1 MDEHIFK
8 MRVTKWEEG
17 AASLHGSYDDLSPQ
31 EQNAFNTLY
40 NLWRNAAFSDDLK
53 NRVER
58 QVKLLSDSDK
68 LHNNNRD
75 IVLAS
80 KNFRSMS
87 RELYGTD
94 VATLRQFVAY
104 MKNKCGGPVRNN
116 NRPQPTSSPR
126 PATNNRPQPTSSP
139 RPVTNNRPQPT
150 SSPRPVTNNR
160 PQPTSSPRPVTN
172 NRPQPTSSPRPVTNN
187 RPQPTSSPRPVTNNR
202 PQPTSSPRPV
212 TNNRPQPTTNHSFRP
227 TGNSGHGG
235 DGNDGTHFSRDM
247 IGYAVGVMLLIGI
260 CVAMAAG
267 WSHAT
272 APKPYDYAKWLR
284 TEWNGETGGMP
295 TTLIVDTVCGDS
307 VEARLMISKA
317 GGLVKE
323 NLKGSLEIASEGCY
337 VYLRNSDP
345 QTNDSSV
352 IRLLVAQEAV
362 RMGGSVQTSDSTSL
376 AMSLLRAGSKE
387 KVKVQAGTS
396 QPKQSKKNRKSQRTR
411 KTDNSNGSYSSS
423 SSTNTSS
430 ASHSV
435 RNKPTEEAQ
444 PAASEPSQPDPSKGG
459 FRLEVIKKE

>member
-17 AASLHGSYDDLSPQ
+17 AASLKGSFDDLSPQ
-31 EQNAFNTLY
+31 EQNAFDTLY

-94 VATLRQFVAY
+94 EATLRQFVAY

-116 NRPQPTSSPR
+116 
-126 PATNNRPQPTSSP
+126 NNRPQPTSSP

-150 SSPRPVTNNR
+150 SSPRPA
-160 PQPTSSPRPVTN
+160 
-172 NRPQPTSSPRPVTNN
+172 
-187 RPQPTSSPRPVTNNR
+187 
-202 PQPTSSPRPV
+202 

-235 DGNDGTHFSRDM
+235 DGNDGTRFSRDM
-247 IGYAVGVMLLIGI
+247 IGYAVGVILLIGI

-323 NLKGSLEIASEGCY
+323 SLKGSLEIASEGCY
-337 VYLRNSDP
+337 VYMRNSDP
-345 QTNDSSV
+345 QANDSSV

-376 AMSLLRAGSKE
+376 AMSLLRSGSKE
-387 KVKVQAGTS
+387 KVDVQTVIS
-396 QPKQSKKNRKSQRTR
+396 KPKQSKKNRKSRSTR
-411 KTDNSNGSYSSS
+411 KSDNSNGSYSSS
-423 SSTNTSS
+423 SSTNTRS

>member
-17 AASLHGSYDDLSPQ
+17 AASLNGSYDDLSPQ

-94 VATLRQFVAY
+94 EATLRQFVAY

-116 NRPQPTSSPR
+116 
-126 PATNNRPQPTSSP
+126 NNRPQPTSSP

-150 SSPRPVTNNR
+150 SSHRPVTNNR
-160 PQPTSSPRPVTN
+160 PQPTSSPRPATN
-172 NRPQPTSSPRPVTNN
+172 NRPH
-187 RPQPTSSPRPVTNNR
+187 
-202 PQPTSSPRPV
+202 
-212 TNNRPQPTTNHSFRP
+212 PTTNHSSRP

-235 DGNDGTHFSRDM
+235 DGNDGTRFSRDM
-247 IGYAVGVMLLIGI
+247 IGYAVGVILLIGI

-295 TTLIVDTVCGDS
+295 TTLIVDTVRGDS

-345 QTNDSSV
+345 QANDSSV

-387 KVKVQAGTS
+387 KVDVQTVIS
-396 QPKQSKKNRKSQRTR
+396 KPKQSKKNSKSRSTRKS
-411 KTDNSNGSYSSS
+411 DSSNGSYSSS
-423 SSTNTSS
+423 SSTNTRST
-430 ASHSV
+430 SHSV

>member
-31 EQNAFNTLY
+31 EQNAFETLY

-94 VATLRQFVAY
+94 EATLRQFVAY

-116 NRPQPTSSPR
+116 
-126 PATNNRPQPTSSP
+126 NNRPQPTSSP

-150 SSPRPVTNNR
+150 SSPRPVI
-160 PQPTSSPRPVTN
+160 
-172 NRPQPTSSPRPVTNN
+172 
-187 RPQPTSSPRPVTNNR
+187 
-202 PQPTSSPRPV
+202 
-212 TNNRPQPTTNHSFRP
+212 NNRPQPTTNHSFRP

-235 DGNDGTHFSRDM
+235 DGNDGTRFSRDM
-247 IGYAVGVMLLIGI
+247 IGYAVGVILLIGI

-323 NLKGSLEIASEGCY
+323 SLKGSLEIASEGCY

-387 KVKVQAGTS
+387 KVKVQAGTY
-396 QPKQSKKNRKSQRTR
+396 QPKQSKKNRKSRSTR
-411 KTDNSNGSYSSS
+411 KSDSSNGSYSSS
-423 SSTNTSS
+423 SSTNTRST
-430 ASHSV
+430 SHSV

>member
-17 AASLHGSYDDLSPQ
+17 AASLNGSYDDLSPQ

-94 VATLRQFVAY
+94 EATLRQFVAY

-116 NRPQPTSSPR
+116 NNRPQPTSSPR
-126 PATNNRPQPTSSP
+126 PA
-139 RPVTNNRPQPT
+139 
-150 SSPRPVTNNR
+150 
-160 PQPTSSPRPVTN
+160 
-172 NRPQPTSSPRPVTNN
+172 
-187 RPQPTSSPRPVTNNR
+187 
-202 PQPTSSPRPV
+202 

-295 TTLIVDTVCGDS
+295 TTLIVDTVYGDS

-323 NLKGSLEIASEGCY
+323 SLKGSLEIASEGCY

-345 QTNDSSV
+345 QANDSSV

-387 KVKVQAGTS
+387 KVDVQTVIS
-396 QPKQSKKNRKSQRTR
+396 KPKQSKKNRKSRSTR
-411 KTDNSNGSYSSS
+411 KSDSSNGSYSSS

>member
-116 NRPQPTSSPR
+116 N
-126 PATNNRPQPTSSP
+126 
-139 RPVTNNRPQPT
+139 
-150 SSPRPVTNNR
+150 
-160 PQPTSSPRPVTN
+160 
-172 NRPQPTSSPRPVTNN
+172 
-187 RPQPTSSPRPVTNNR
+187 NR

-260 CVAMAAG
+260 CVAMAAV

-295 TTLIVDTVCGDS
+295 TTLIVDTVRGDS

-337 VYLRNSDP
+337 VYLRNSDS
-345 QTNDSSV
+345 QANDSSV

-387 KVKVQAGTS
+387 KVKVQAGTF

>member
-126 PATNNRPQPTSSP
+126 PA
-139 RPVTNNRPQPT
+139 
-150 SSPRPVTNNR
+150 
-160 PQPTSSPRPVTN
+160 
-172 NRPQPTSSPRPVTNN
+172 TNN

-396 QPKQSKKNRKSQRTR
+396 QPKQSKKNRKSRSTR

>member
-1 MDEHIFK
+1 
-8 MRVTKWEEG
+8 
-17 AASLHGSYDDLSPQ
+17 
-31 EQNAFNTLY
+31 
-40 NLWRNAAFSDDLK
+40 
-53 NRVER
+53 
-58 QVKLLSDSDK
+58 
-68 LHNNNRD
+68 
-75 IVLAS
+75 
-80 KNFRSMS
+80 
-87 RELYGTD
+87 
-94 VATLRQFVAY
+94 
-104 MKNKCGGPVRNN
+104 
-116 NRPQPTSSPR
+116 
-126 PATNNRPQPTSSP
+126 
-139 RPVTNNRPQPT
+139 
-150 SSPRPVTNNR
+150 
-160 PQPTSSPRPVTN
+160 
-172 NRPQPTSSPRPVTNN
+172 
-187 RPQPTSSPRPVTNNR
+187 
-202 PQPTSSPRPV
+202 
-212 TNNRPQPTTNHSFRP
+212 
-227 TGNSGHGG
+227 
-235 DGNDGTHFSRDM
+235 M
-247 IGYAVGVMLLIGI
+247 IGYAVGVILLIGI

-295 TTLIVDTVCGDS
+295 TTLIVDTVRGDS

-345 QTNDSSV
+345 QANDSSV

-362 RMGGSVQTSDSTSL
+362 RMGGSAQTSDSTSL

-387 KVKVQAGTS
+387 KVDVQTVIS
-396 QPKQSKKNRKSQRTR
+396 KPKQSKKNRKSRSTR

-423 SSTNTSS
+423 SSTNTRS

>member
-17 AASLHGSYDDLSPQ
+17 AASLHRSYDDLSPQ

-104 MKNKCGGPVRNN
+104 MKNKCGGQVRNN

-126 PATNNRPQPTSSP
+126 PA
-139 RPVTNNRPQPT
+139 
-150 SSPRPVTNNR
+150 
-160 PQPTSSPRPVTN
+160 TN

-362 RMGGSVQTSDSTSL
+362 RMGGAVQTSDSTSL

>member
-139 RPVTNNRPQPT
+139 RPV
-150 SSPRPVTNNR
+150 S
-160 PQPTSSPRPVTN
+160 
-172 NRPQPTSSPRPVTNN
+172 NN

>member
-126 PATNNRPQPTSSP
+126 PA
-139 RPVTNNRPQPT
+139 
-150 SSPRPVTNNR
+150 
-160 PQPTSSPRPVTN
+160 TN

-352 IRLLVAQEAV
+352 IRLLVAPEAV

-387 KVKVQAGTS
+387 KVDVQTVIS
-396 QPKQSKKNRKSQRTR
+396 KPKQSKKNRKSRSTR

-423 SSTNTSS
+423 SSTNTRST
-430 ASHSV
+430 SHSV

>member
-31 EQNAFNTLY
+31 EQNAFDTLY

-116 NRPQPTSSPR
+116 N
-126 PATNNRPQPTSSP
+126 NRPQPTSSS
-139 RPVTNNRPQPT
+139 RPA
-150 SSPRPVTNNR
+150 
-160 PQPTSSPRPVTN
+160 TN

-272 APKPYDYAKWLR
+272 APKPYDYAEWLR

>member
-31 EQNAFNTLY
+31 EQNAFDTLY
-40 NLWRNAAFSDDLK
+40 NLWRNAAFGDDLK

-104 MKNKCGGPVRNN
+104 MKNKCGGPVRTN

-126 PATNNRPQPTSSP
+126 PA
-139 RPVTNNRPQPT
+139 
-150 SSPRPVTNNR
+150 
-160 PQPTSSPRPVTN
+160 
-172 NRPQPTSSPRPVTNN
+172 
-187 RPQPTSSPRPVTNNR
+187 
-202 PQPTSSPRPV
+202 

-396 QPKQSKKNRKSQRTR
+396 QPKQSKKNRKSQRTH

>member
-17 AASLHGSYDDLSPQ
+17 AASLEGSYDDLSPQ

-94 VATLRQFVAY
+94 AAMLRQFVAY

-116 NRPQPTSSPR
+116 NRPQPANSSPRPATVNSSPR
-126 PATNNRPQPTSSP
+126 PATNNRPQPAYSSP
-139 RPVTNNRPQPT
+139 RPATVN
-150 SSPRPVTNNR
+150 SSPRPA
-160 PQPTSSPRPVTN
+160 S
-172 NRPQPTSSPRPVTNN
+172 
-187 RPQPTSSPRPVTNNR
+187 
-202 PQPTSSPRPV
+202 
-212 TNNRPQPTTNHSFRP
+212 NNRPQPTTGPSSRP
-227 TGNSGHGG
+227 TGNGGHRDTGPR
-235 DGNDGTHFSRDM
+235 TRFSRDM
-247 IGYAVGVMLLIGI
+247 IGYAVGVVLLIGI

-295 TTLIVDTVCGDS
+295 TTLIVDTVRGDS
-307 VEARLMISKA
+307 VEARLMISRA

-323 NLKGSLEIASEGCY
+323 SLKGSLEIASEGCY
-337 VYLRNSDP
+337 VYLKNSDS
-345 QTNDSSV
+345 QANDSSV

-387 KVKVQAGTS
+387 KVEVQTGTS
-396 QPKQSKKNRKSQRTR
+396 QPKQSKKNRKSRRTR
-411 KTDNSNGSYSSS
+411 KTDNSNGLYGSSN
-423 SSTNTSS
+423 STNTSS

-444 PAASEPSQPDPSKGG
+444 PAAGEPSQPDPSKGG

>member
-40 NLWRNAAFSDDLK
+40 NLWRNATFSDDLK

-160 PQPTSSPRPVTN
+160 PQPT
-172 NRPQPTSSPRPVTNN
+172 
-187 RPQPTSSPRPVTNNR
+187 
-202 PQPTSSPRPV
+202 
-212 TNNRPQPTTNHSFRP
+212 TNHSFRP

-247 IGYAVGVMLLIGI
+247 IGYAVGVILLIGI

-295 TTLIVDTVCGDS
+295 TTLIVDTVRGDS

-323 NLKGSLEIASEGCY
+323 NLKGSLEIVSEGCY

-387 KVKVQAGTS
+387 KVDVQTVIS
-396 QPKQSKKNRKSQRTR
+396 KPKQSKKNSKSHRTR

>member
-31 EQNAFNTLY
+31 EQNAFDTLY

-104 MKNKCGGPVRNN
+104 MKNKCGGPVRN
-116 NRPQPTSSPR
+116 
-126 PATNNRPQPTSSP
+126 
-139 RPVTNNRPQPT
+139 
-150 SSPRPVTNNR
+150 
-160 PQPTSSPRPVTN
+160 N

-387 KVKVQAGTS
+387 KVDVQTVIS
-396 QPKQSKKNRKSQRTR
+396 KPKQSKKNRKSRSTR

>member
-1 MDEHIFK
+1 MKNFLVKAFICAEAALYLAFTVMDVFDTGDS
-8 MRVTKWEEG
+8 RW
-17 AASLHGSYDDLSPQ
+17 
-31 EQNAFNTLY
+31 
-40 NLWRNAAFSDDLK
+40 LK
-53 NRVER
+53 FAGIALCFV
-58 QVKLLSDSDK
+58 VSALLSAKGGEVLVTAAVGLSAAA
-68 LHNNNRD
+68 D
-75 IVLAS
+75 IL
-80 KNFRSMS
+80 
-87 RELYGTD
+87 LLILD
-94 VATLRQFVAY
+94 V
-104 MKNKCGGPVRNN
+104 
-116 NRPQPTSSPR
+116 
-126 PATNNRPQPTSSP
+126 
-139 RPVTNNRPQPT
+139 
-150 SSPRPVTNNR
+150 
-160 PQPTSSPRPVTN
+160 
-172 NRPQPTSSPRPVTNN
+172 
-187 RPQPTSSPRPVTNNR
+187 
-202 PQPTSSPRPV
+202 
-212 TNNRPQPTTNHSFRP
+212 H
-227 TGNSGHGG
+227 
-235 DGNDGTHFSRDM
+235 
-247 IGYAVGVMLLIGI
+247 YAVGVMLLIGI

>member
-116 NRPQPTSSPR
+116 
-126 PATNNRPQPTSSP
+126 
-139 RPVTNNRPQPT
+139 
-150 SSPRPVTNNR
+150 
-160 PQPTSSPRPVTN
+160 
-172 NRPQPTSSPRPVTNN
+172 
-187 RPQPTSSPRPVTNNR
+187 NNR

-396 QPKQSKKNRKSQRTR
+396 QPKQSKKNRKSRSTR

>member
-40 NLWRNAAFSDDLK
+40 NLWRNATFSDDLK

-126 PATNNRPQPTSSP
+126 PA
-139 RPVTNNRPQPT
+139 
-150 SSPRPVTNNR
+150 
-160 PQPTSSPRPVTN
+160 
-172 NRPQPTSSPRPVTNN
+172 
-187 RPQPTSSPRPVTNNR
+187 TNNR

-352 IRLLVAQEAV
+352 IRLLVAPEAV

-396 QPKQSKKNRKSQRTR
+396 QSKQSKKNRKSQRTR

>member
-31 EQNAFNTLY
+31 EQNAFDTLY

-104 MKNKCGGPVRNN
+104 MKNKCGGPVRN
-116 NRPQPTSSPR
+116 
-126 PATNNRPQPTSSP
+126 
-139 RPVTNNRPQPT
+139 
-150 SSPRPVTNNR
+150 
-160 PQPTSSPRPVTN
+160 
-172 NRPQPTSSPRPVTNN
+172 
-187 RPQPTSSPRPVTNNR
+187 NNR

-396 QPKQSKKNRKSQRTR
+396 QPKQSKKNRKSRSTR

>member
-104 MKNKCGGPVRNN
+104 MKNKCGGPVRN
-116 NRPQPTSSPR
+116 
-126 PATNNRPQPTSSP
+126 
-139 RPVTNNRPQPT
+139 
-150 SSPRPVTNNR
+150 
-160 PQPTSSPRPVTN
+160 
-172 NRPQPTSSPRPVTNN
+172 NN

-387 KVKVQAGTS
+387 KVQAGTS
-396 QPKQSKKNRKSQRTR
+396 QPKQSKKNRKSRSTR

>member
-104 MKNKCGGPVRNN
+104 MKNKCGGPVR
-116 NRPQPTSSPR
+116 
-126 PATNNRPQPTSSP
+126 
-139 RPVTNNRPQPT
+139 
-150 SSPRPVTNNR
+150 
-160 PQPTSSPRPVTN
+160 
-172 NRPQPTSSPRPVTNN
+172 
-187 RPQPTSSPRPVTNNR
+187 TNNR

-362 RMGGSVQTSDSTSL
+362 RMGGSVQTSYSTSL

-387 KVKVQAGTS
+387 KVQAGTS
-396 QPKQSKKNRKSQRTR
+396 QPKQSKKNRKSHSTR

>member
-17 AASLHGSYDDLSPQ
+17 AASLKGSFDDLSPQ
-31 EQNAFNTLY
+31 EQNAFDTLY

-126 PATNNRPQPTSSP
+126 PA
-139 RPVTNNRPQPT
+139 
-150 SSPRPVTNNR
+150 
-160 PQPTSSPRPVTN
+160 
-172 NRPQPTSSPRPVTNN
+172 
-187 RPQPTSSPRPVTNNR
+187 
-202 PQPTSSPRPV
+202 

>member
-17 AASLHGSYDDLSPQ
+17 AASLEGSYDDLSPQ
-31 EQNAFNTLY
+31 EQNAFNTLC

-94 VATLRQFVAY
+94 EATLRQFVAY

-139 RPVTNNRPQPT
+139 HPATNNRPH
-150 SSPRPVTNNR
+150 
-160 PQPTSSPRPVTN
+160 
-172 NRPQPTSSPRPVTNN
+172 
-187 RPQPTSSPRPVTNNR
+187 
-202 PQPTSSPRPV
+202 
-212 TNNRPQPTTNHSFRP
+212 PTTNHSSRP

-235 DGNDGTHFSRDM
+235 DGNDGTRFSRDM

-387 KVKVQAGTS
+387 KVDVQTVIS
-396 QPKQSKKNRKSQRTR
+396 KPKQSKKNRKSRRTR
-411 KTDNSNGSYSSS
+411 KTDSSNGSYSSS
-423 SSTNTSS
+423 RSTNTRS

>member
-8 MRVTKWEEG
+8 MRVTKWEEA

-126 PATNNRPQPTSSP
+126 PA
-139 RPVTNNRPQPT
+139 
-150 SSPRPVTNNR
+150 
-160 PQPTSSPRPVTN
+160 
-172 NRPQPTSSPRPVTNN
+172 
-187 RPQPTSSPRPVTNNR
+187 TNNR

-396 QPKQSKKNRKSQRTR
+396 QPKQSKKNRKSRSTR

>member
-87 RELYGTD
+87 RELHGTD

-104 MKNKCGGPVRNN
+104 MKNKCGGPVRTN

-126 PATNNRPQPTSSP
+126 PA
-139 RPVTNNRPQPT
+139 
-150 SSPRPVTNNR
+150 
-160 PQPTSSPRPVTN
+160 
-172 NRPQPTSSPRPVTNN
+172 
-187 RPQPTSSPRPVTNNR
+187 
-202 PQPTSSPRPV
+202 

>member
-104 MKNKCGGPVRNN
+104 MKNKCGGPVR
-116 NRPQPTSSPR
+116 
-126 PATNNRPQPTSSP
+126 
-139 RPVTNNRPQPT
+139 
-150 SSPRPVTNNR
+150 
-160 PQPTSSPRPVTN
+160 TN

-376 AMSLLRAGSKE
+376 AMSLLRAGSNE
-387 KVKVQAGTS
+387 KVDVQTVIS
-396 QPKQSKKNRKSQRTR
+396 KPKQSKKNRKSRSTR

>member
-150 SSPRPVTNNR
+150 
-160 PQPTSSPRPVTN
+160 
-172 NRPQPTSSPRPVTNN
+172 
-187 RPQPTSSPRPVTNNR
+187 
-202 PQPTSSPRPV
+202 
-212 TNNRPQPTTNHSFRP
+212 TNHSFRP

-235 DGNDGTHFSRDM
+235 DGNDGTRFSRDM
-247 IGYAVGVMLLIGI
+247 IGYAVGVVLLIGI

-307 VEARLMISKA
+307 VEARLMLSKA

-376 AMSLLRAGSKE
+376 AMSLLRAGSNE
-387 KVKVQAGTS
+387 KVDVQTVIS
-396 QPKQSKKNRKSQRTR
+396 KPKQSKKNRKSRSTR
-411 KTDNSNGSYSSS
+411 KSDNSNGSYSSS

>member
-172 NRPQPTSSPRPVTNN
+172 NRPQPT
-187 RPQPTSSPRPVTNNR
+187 
-202 PQPTSSPRPV
+202 
-212 TNNRPQPTTNHSFRP
+212 TNHSFRP

-295 TTLIVDTVCGDS
+295 TTLIVDTVRGDS

-376 AMSLLRAGSKE
+376 AMSLLRAGSNE
-387 KVKVQAGTS
+387 KVKVQTGTY
-396 QPKQSKKNRKSQRTR
+396 QPKQSKKNRKSRSTR
-411 KTDNSNGSYSSS
+411 KTNNSNGSYSSS

>member
-17 AASLHGSYDDLSPQ
+17 AASLEGSYDDLSPQ

-94 VATLRQFVAY
+94 EATLRQFVAY

-126 PATNNRPQPTSSP
+126 P
-139 RPVTNNRPQPT
+139 VTNNRPQPT
-150 SSPRPVTNNR
+150 SSPRPATNNR
-160 PQPTSSPRPVTN
+160 PHTTTGPSS
-172 NRPQPTSSPRPVTNN
+172 
-187 RPQPTSSPRPVTNNR
+187 
-202 PQPTSSPRPV
+202 
-212 TNNRPQPTTNHSFRP
+212 RP
-227 TGNSGHGG
+227 TGNGGHRDSGPRIRF
-235 DGNDGTHFSRDM
+235 DRDM
-247 IGYAVGVMLLIGI
+247 IGYAVGVILLIGI

-387 KVKVQAGTS
+387 KVDVQTVIS
-396 QPKQSKKNRKSQRTR
+396 KPKQSKKNRKSRSTR

>member
-126 PATNNRPQPTSSP
+126 P
-139 RPVTNNRPQPT
+139 
-150 SSPRPVTNNR
+150 
-160 PQPTSSPRPVTN
+160 
-172 NRPQPTSSPRPVTNN
+172 
-187 RPQPTSSPRPVTNNR
+187 
-202 PQPTSSPRPV
+202 V

-235 DGNDGTHFSRDM
+235 DGNDGTRFRRDM

-295 TTLIVDTVCGDS
+295 TTLIVDTVYGDS

-423 SSTNTSS
+423 SSTNTRST
-430 ASHSV
+430 SHSV

-444 PAASEPSQPDPSKGG
+444 PTASEPSQPDPSKGG

>member
-31 EQNAFNTLY
+31 EQNAFETLY

-104 MKNKCGGPVRNN
+104 MKNKCGGPVRN
-116 NRPQPTSSPR
+116 
-126 PATNNRPQPTSSP
+126 
-139 RPVTNNRPQPT
+139 
-150 SSPRPVTNNR
+150 
-160 PQPTSSPRPVTN
+160 
-172 NRPQPTSSPRPVTNN
+172 
-187 RPQPTSSPRPVTNNR
+187 NNR

>member
-150 SSPRPVTNNR
+150 
-160 PQPTSSPRPVTN
+160 
-172 NRPQPTSSPRPVTNN
+172 
-187 RPQPTSSPRPVTNNR
+187 
-202 PQPTSSPRPV
+202 
-212 TNNRPQPTTNHSFRP
+212 TNHSFRP
-227 TGNSGHGG
+227 MGNSGHGG

-411 KTDNSNGSYSSS
+411 KTDSSNGSYSSS
-423 SSTNTSS
+423 SSTNTRST
-430 ASHSV
+430 SHSV

>member
-31 EQNAFNTLY
+31 EQNAFDTLY

-126 PATNNRPQPTSSP
+126 PA
-139 RPVTNNRPQPT
+139 
-150 SSPRPVTNNR
+150 
-160 PQPTSSPRPVTN
+160 
-172 NRPQPTSSPRPVTNN
+172 
-187 RPQPTSSPRPVTNNR
+187 TNNR

-337 VYLRNSDP
+337 VYLRNSDS

-387 KVKVQAGTS
+387 KVDVQTVIS
-396 QPKQSKKNRKSQRTR
+396 KPKQSKKNRKSQRTR
-411 KTDNSNGSYSSS
+411 KTNNSNGSYSSS
-423 SSTNTSS
+423 SSTNTRST
-430 ASHSV
+430 SHSV

>member
-160 PQPTSSPRPVTN
+160 PQPTSPPRPA
-172 NRPQPTSSPRPVTNN
+172 
-187 RPQPTSSPRPVTNNR
+187 
-202 PQPTSSPRPV
+202 

>member
-104 MKNKCGGPVRNN
+104 MKNKCGGPVRTN

-126 PATNNRPQPTSSP
+126 PA
-139 RPVTNNRPQPT
+139 
-150 SSPRPVTNNR
+150 
-160 PQPTSSPRPVTN
+160 
-172 NRPQPTSSPRPVTNN
+172 TNN

-387 KVKVQAGTS
+387 KVDVQTVIS
-396 QPKQSKKNRKSQRTR
+396 KPKQSKKNRKSRSTR

-423 SSTNTSS
+423 SSTNTRST
-430 ASHSV
+430 SHSV

>member
-31 EQNAFNTLY
+31 EQNAFETLY

-94 VATLRQFVAY
+94 EATLRQFVAY

-116 NRPQPTSSPR
+116 N
-126 PATNNRPQPTSSP
+126 NRPQPPSSP
-139 RPVTNNRPQPT
+139 SPDTNNTPPPT
-150 SSPRPVTNNR
+150 STPP
-160 PQPTSSPRPVTN
+160 PA
-172 NRPQPTSSPRPVTNN
+172 
-187 RPQPTSSPRPVTNNR
+187 
-202 PQPTSSPRPV
+202 

-235 DGNDGTHFSRDM
+235 DGNDGTRFSRDM
-247 IGYAVGVMLLIGI
+247 IGYAVGVILLIGI

-284 TEWNGETGGMP
+284 MEWNGETGGMP
-295 TTLIVDTVCGDS
+295 TTLIVDTVRGDS

-345 QTNDSSV
+345 QANDSSV

-387 KVKVQAGTS
+387 KVDVQTVIS
-396 QPKQSKKNRKSQRTR
+396 KPKQSKKNRKSHRTR
-411 KTDNSNGSYSSS
+411 KTESSNGSYSSS
-423 SSTNTSS
+423 SSTNTRST
-430 ASHSV
+430 SHSV
-435 RNKPTEEAQ
+435 RNKPTEEAR

>member
-104 MKNKCGGPVRNN
+104 MKNKCGGPVR
-116 NRPQPTSSPR
+116 
-126 PATNNRPQPTSSP
+126 
-139 RPVTNNRPQPT
+139 
-150 SSPRPVTNNR
+150 
-160 PQPTSSPRPVTN
+160 
-172 NRPQPTSSPRPVTNN
+172 
-187 RPQPTSSPRPVTNNR
+187 TNNR

-387 KVKVQAGTS
+387 KVQAGTS
-396 QPKQSKKNRKSQRTR
+396 QPKQSKKNRKSRSTR

-423 SSTNTSS
+423 SSTNTRST
-430 ASHSV
+430 SHSV

>member
-31 EQNAFNTLY
+31 EQNAFDTLY

-172 NRPQPTSSPRPVTNN
+172 NRPQPT
-187 RPQPTSSPRPVTNNR
+187 
-202 PQPTSSPRPV
+202 
-212 TNNRPQPTTNHSFRP
+212 TNHSFRP

-235 DGNDGTHFSRDM
+235 DGNDGTRFSRDM
-247 IGYAVGVMLLIGI
+247 IGYAVGVVLLIGI

-387 KVKVQAGTS
+387 KVQAGTS

>member
-17 AASLHGSYDDLSPQ
+17 AASLKGSFDDLSPQ

-94 VATLRQFVAY
+94 EATLRQFVAY

-150 SSPRPVTNNR
+150 SSPRPI
-160 PQPTSSPRPVTN
+160 
-172 NRPQPTSSPRPVTNN
+172 
-187 RPQPTSSPRPVTNNR
+187 
-202 PQPTSSPRPV
+202 

-235 DGNDGTHFSRDM
+235 DGNDGTRFSRDM
-247 IGYAVGVMLLIGI
+247 IGYAVGVILLIGI

-295 TTLIVDTVCGDS
+295 TTLIVDTVRGDS

-345 QTNDSSV
+345 QANDSSV

-387 KVKVQAGTS
+387 KVDVQTVIS
-396 QPKQSKKNRKSQRTR
+396 KSKQSKKNRKSRSTR
-411 KTDNSNGSYSSS
+411 KSDNSNGSYSSS
-423 SSTNTSS
+423 SSTNTRST
-430 ASHSV
+430 SHSV

>member
-150 SSPRPVTNNR
+150 
-160 PQPTSSPRPVTN
+160 
-172 NRPQPTSSPRPVTNN
+172 
-187 RPQPTSSPRPVTNNR
+187 
-202 PQPTSSPRPV
+202 
-212 TNNRPQPTTNHSFRP
+212 TNHSFRP

-235 DGNDGTHFSRDM
+235 DGNDGTHLSRDM

-387 KVKVQAGTS
+387 KVQAGTS
-396 QPKQSKKNRKSQRTR
+396 QPKQSKKNRKSRSTR